1 MNRYPKLIAIVIIPL
16 LTSIWFFVGHNSL
29 QAQETAYRI
38 GPRDVLTLTIYAGG
52 EKQHVSNMTVSSQGM
67 INVPFIG
74 PVKAKDL
81 TISQLE
87 DKITKPFAAD
97 YFVNPEV
104 NIVISEY
111 HSLHYYISGA
121 VGGPGLYEMKSK
133 ATLLELIAK
142 AGGVST
148 GHGNIVYILHPSS
161 DQTPSNKENQTLDSD
176 KGPLKINLNKLLDK
190 GDLSQNVDL
199 ESGDVVYIPLQ
210 SSQNLSASKIYVEG
224 EVKSPGVY
232 TYQEGLTALNA
243 CIMAGGFSKF
253 AAPNRTRIIRQNG
266 DKLIIIKIDLTDV
279 KNGKTKDVEI
289 KPGDRIHIPETWL

>member
-16 LTSIWFFVGHNSL
+16 LTPIWLLVSQNSL
-29 QAQETAYRI
+29 QAQDTAYRI

-74 PVKAKDL
+74 PVNAKDL
-81 TISQLE
+81 TVSQLE
-87 DKITKPFAAD
+87 DKITKPLAAD

-104 NIVISEY
+104 NIIISEY

-121 VGGPGLYEMKSK
+121 IGSPGLYEMKSK

-142 AGGVST
+142 AGGILA

-161 DQTPSNKENQTLDSD
+161 EQSPSKEENKNLHSD
-176 KGPLKINLNKLLDK
+176 NGPLKIDLNKLVDK

-210 SSQNLSASKIYVEG
+210 SSQNLSESKIYVEG
-224 EVKSPGVY
+224 EVKSPGIY
-232 TYQEGLTALNA
+232 TYQEGLTAFNA
-243 CIMAGGFSKF
+243 CLMAGGFSKF
-253 AAPNRTRIIRQNG
+253 AAPNRTRIIRQDG
-266 DKLIIIKIDLTDV
+266 DKLTIIKINLNDV
-279 KNGKTKDVEI
+279 KNGKTKDIEI